1 MVKEDERMLG
11 LLAESTKE
19 ISLVEGFPGDA
30 YGSNDLDEADDS
42 DLDLSSDAI
51 FLRELGLSSLL
62 TKEQEQE
69 FFSILMRGKIALFL
83 FRALVPLSDTAQAQG
98 KQKQR
103 DILEATV
110 REEDVVGLL
119 AERGLSHVFDL
130 TRERKVVTVAN
141 PSDEKRTKKEEVVMV
156 RGVTCKDPNSHP
168 SVDLD
173 GLWRLIESGRE
184 ARNVIVSANIRLVVT
199 IARTYCHPHLA
210 LALPDLIQEGN
221 KGLMRAV
228 EKFDYRRGF
237 KFSTYETWWIRQ
249 AVTRA
254 VAEQGT
260 IIRLPFHIVE
270 KREKIRKKRRL
281 EAVLGRDSTEE
292 ELARS
297 VGLSVEQLK
306 EVERATLISYPMSLD
321 APVEE
326 NQEGGGSSLAE
337 TLPDTSGAIVSPEDG
352 ALTAVQREK
361 MLVVLKEALTP
372 REFTIAKLRFGLSED
387 GEEERPYTLDEIA
400 LIRRLS
406 RERIRQIEGIIL
418 FKLRRPEFAGRLREV
433 WAEYDGRS

>member
-11 LLAESTKE
+11 LFGESTRE
-19 ISLVEGFPGDA
+19 IPLVEGFPGDA
-30 YGSNDLDEADDS
+30 CDPN
-42 DLDLSSDAI
+42 DLDLSSDAT
-51 FLRELGLSSLL
+51 FFRELGLFPLL
-62 TKEQEQE
+62 TKEQEQG
-69 FFSILMRGKIALFL
+69 FFRTLMRGKIALFL
-83 FRALVPLSDTAQAQG
+83 FRALVPPPNTSQAQG
-98 KQKQR
+98 EQRQR

-110 REEDVVGLL
+110 REEDAVGLL
-119 AERGLSHVFDL
+119 AERGLSHAFDF

-141 PSDEKRTKKEEVVMV
+141 PSDEKKTKKEEVVMV

-173 GLWRLIESGRE
+173 ELWRLIENGRE
-184 ARNVIVSANIRLVVT
+184 ASDAIVSANIRLVVT
-199 IARTYCHPHLA
+199 IARTYYHPDLA

-221 KGLMRAV
+221 KGLMQAV

-249 AVTRA
+249 AVKRA
-254 VAEQGT
+254 VAKQGT
-260 IIRLPFHIVE
+260 IIGLPFHIVE
-270 KREKIRKKRRL
+270 KRDKIMRMRRL
-281 EAVLGRDSTEE
+281 EGVLGRDSRE

-306 EVERATLISYPMSLD
+306 EVKRATRMSYPMSLD
-321 APVEE
+321 TPVEGS
-326 NQEGGGSSLAE
+326 QEGGGSSLAE

-361 MLVVLKEALTP
+361 LRGVLKEALTP
-372 REFTIAKLRFGLSED
+372 REFTIVKLRFGLSED
-387 GEEERPYTLDEIA
+387 GEEERPHTLEEIA

-406 RERIRQIEGIIL
+406 RERIRQIERIIF
-418 FKLRRPEFAGRLREV
+418 FKLRRPEFAERLREV